1 MLLLNQLEV
10 IVDLVGAYIRGH
22 LPEMPGQF
30 GQVAAVA
37 TKRAFALSGN
47 YNFLLQLFVKWAK
60 PFYLR
65 TSLFDEIL
73 FFFIG

>member
-1 MLLLNQLEV
+1 MK
-10 IVDLVGAYIRGH
+10 
-22 LPEMPGQF
+22 GQF

-47 YNFLLQLFVKWAK
+47 HNFLPQLFVKWAK
-60 PFYLR
+60 SFYLR

-73 FFFIG
+73 FFFIEYSVL